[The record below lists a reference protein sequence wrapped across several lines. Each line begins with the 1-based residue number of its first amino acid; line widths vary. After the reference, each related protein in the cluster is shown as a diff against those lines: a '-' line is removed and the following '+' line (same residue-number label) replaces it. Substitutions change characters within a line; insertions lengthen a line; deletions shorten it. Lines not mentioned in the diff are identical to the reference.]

1 MALNRSSIRTDIAYL
16 SRRVKPAAQAGRAAR
31 ADSSEPAT
39 SVRTAAAPSLPV
51 SPAAAPSLSLSRSPA
66 PASRASATASATPT
80 AATSPAAPSAGARP
94 AAAARPARLFPAPG
108 IGATRLLDAQTP
120 MIRLDARQ
128 SAIGSLLVTG
138 ATSAAW
144 ESSDRVT
151 GAMTLDGAVSGT
163 SIKCSGNRPLVGYVD
178 GTAVVA
184 LRHIRELRRALFIG
198 PLSAPLTAEIF
209 DGGTVTLP
217 AGGGELRYILSLTAI
232 GGVIELRAEPVPAHA
247 DAALLWQEFGF
258 SMTTKAAARR
268 QGP

>member
-1 MALNRSSIRTDIAYL
+1 
-16 SRRVKPAAQAGRAAR
+16 
-31 ADSSEPAT
+31 
-39 SVRTAAAPSLPV
+39 
-51 SPAAAPSLSLSRSPA
+51 
-66 PASRASATASATPT
+66 
-80 AATSPAAPSAGARP
+80 
-94 AAAARPARLFPAPG
+94 
-108 IGATRLLDAQTP
+108 
-120 MIRLDARQ
+120 MIRLNARQ

-151 GAMTLDGAVSGT
+151 GAMTVNGAISGT

-198 PLSAPLTAEIF
+198 PPSAPLTAEIF
-209 DGGTVTLP
+209 DGGSVTLP
-217 AGGGELRYILSLTAI
+217 AADGELRFILSLTAI
-232 GGVIELRAEPVPAHA
+232 DGVVELRAEPVPASA
-247 DAALLWQEFGF
+247 DAATLWQEFGF

>member
-1 MALNRSSIRTDIAYL
+1 M
-16 SRRVKPAAQAGRAAR
+16 
-31 ADSSEPAT
+31 
-39 SVRTAAAPSLPV
+39 
-51 SPAAAPSLSLSRSPA
+51 
-66 PASRASATASATPT
+66 ATARPT
-80 AATSPAAPSAGARP
+80 
-94 AAAARPARLFPAPG
+94 RLFPAPG
-108 IGATRLLDAQTP
+108 IGETRLLDAQTP
-120 MIRLDARQ
+120 MVRLDPRQ

-144 ESSDRVT
+144 ESSERVT
-151 GAMTLDGAVSGT
+151 GAMTVDGAVSGT

-198 PLSAPLTAEIF
+198 PLSAPLTVEIF

-217 AGGGELRYILSLTAI
+217 AADGELRYILSLTAI
-232 GGVIELRAEPVPAHA
+232 DGVIELRAEPVPAGA

-268 QGP
+268 QGH